1 MPGEKR
7 MPGWWRKLVHV
18 HIQDVDRQ
26 TQTDQVEQKDQSTQL
41 FQQGSLKKVKMAD
54 KSTQV
59 EASEFGADR
68 VPEYSGW
75 STWD

>member
-7 MPGWWRKLVHV
+7 MLGWWRKLV
-18 HIQDVDRQ
+18 DRQ
-26 TQTDQVEQKDQSTQL
+26 TQMDQVEQKDQSTQL
-41 FQQGSLKKVKMAD
+41 SLKKVKMAD
-54 KSTQV
+54 QSTQV
-59 EASEFGADR
+59 EASELVADR

>member
-41 FQQGSLKKVKMAD
+41 SLEKVEMAD

-59 EASEFGADR
+59 EASELVADR
-68 VPEYSGW
+68 VPEYSRW
-75 STWD
+75 STRD